1 MYEERI
7 KAIREKNPFM
17 NNVNIVYSIILDDI
31 VDGNIPSGVKLNQN
45 QLADEMGMSRSPIR
59 EAFIK
64 LESDG
69 FLIKGESGSY
79 FVPEFDLGDY
89 VDFGE
94 FRLAIEPLAA
104 YYAARYISEEELLQL
119 KELIKKWHE
128 VAADSDYAK
137 LLHFDIEFHRAIV
150 EASGNRYFIKTYE
163 TYEKRN
169 LYYRR
174 LVYPETNLHYSYKKH
189 RLIYEKICEH
199 DEIGAQEA
207 MRMHLSFYMKNAV
220 RRKKNKPVNMPH
232 K

>member
-7 KAIREKNPFM
+7 KTIREKNPFIS
-17 NNVNIVYSIILDDI
+17 NVNIAYSIILDDI
-31 VDGNIPSGVKLNQN
+31 VDGNIPSGIKLNQN

-64 LESDG
+64 LESEG

-79 FVPEFDLGDY
+79 SVPEFDLGDY
-89 VDFGE
+89 VDLGE

-119 KELIKKWHE
+119 KGLINKWHE
-128 VAADSDYAK
+128 AAADSDHAK
-137 LLHFDIEFHRAIV
+137 LLHLDMAFHRAIV
-150 EASGNRYFIKTYE
+150 EASGNRYLIQTYRM
-163 TYEKRN
+163 YEKRN

-174 LVYPETNLHYSYKKH
+174 LVYPETNLHYSYRKH

-199 DEIGAQEA
+199 DETGAQEA
-207 MRMHLSFYMKNAV
+207 MRLHLSFYMKNAV
-220 RRKKNKPVNMPH
+220 RRTKNKPINISH